1 MNTFL
6 KKALIGIAILAG
18 MLALLVGGVFLK
30 MGSELSKF
38 TPMETGK
45 LMEGIFVI
53 KDDFANFFIVEE
65 PDGARIVIDCGISPT
80 VAAKEMEKLGIQPEE
95 VAAVFLTHTDAD
107 HVGAL
112 SLFGKAK
119 LYMAKEEE
127 QMLNGQKSKRLF
139 PRNSISRTDYILLEN
154 RQVVHIGA
162 LKVEAILAPGHTSGM
177 TAYLVNDKHL
187 FTGDILSLKEGNI
200 APIPGFFNMD
210 TAQAL
215 KSMEMIRQIAT
226 AKQLFTSHW
235 GYVDN
240 DKTAVE

>member
-1 MNTFL
+1 MNKTL
-6 KKALIGIAILAG
+6 KKVLVSIAILAG
-18 MLALLVGGVFLK
+18 VLALLVGGFFLK

-38 TPMETGK
+38 SPMETGK
-45 LMEGIFVI
+45 LVEGIYVI

-65 PDGARIVIDCGISPT
+65 EGARIVIDCGISP
-80 VAAKEMEKLGIQPEE
+80 AAAAREMEKLGIKPEE

-107 HVGAL
+107 HAGAL

-127 QMLNGQKSKRLF
+127 LMLNGQKSKRFF

-162 LKVEAILAPGHTSGM
+162 LKVEALVAPGHTSGT
-177 TAYLVNDKHL
+177 TAYLVNEKHL
-187 FTGDILSLKEGNI
+187 FTGDILSLKEGKM

-210 TAQAL
+210 TALAL
-215 KSMEMIRQIAT
+215 KSMEIVRQVPT
-226 AKQLFTSHW
+226 AKWLFTSHW
-235 GYVDN
+235 GYADY
-240 DKTAVE
+240 KTAVE